1 MDYFNKY
8 YTCISLSAGN
18 NSLQYTMHSH
28 IQKELPSLTHTPG
41 QAGWGIAWFI
51 NGSLIPELVVQR
63 GRNYTFIVEGGD
75 NPNILSIYHPF
86 YITDSITGGR
96 LRTSNDT
103 RAVRILRIQSQLWH
117 PMSVLYIM
125 IHIVVHYELLC
136 FCSSVVHY
144 RTRMCMLDLTEIER
158 PLVRSTLLLAF
169 IRLSHRLLSS
179 SYTPSFFYYWEN
191 FCCV

>member
-1 MDYFNKY
+1 MR
-8 YTCISLSAGN
+8 
-18 NSLQYTMHSH
+18 SH
-28 IQKELPSLTHTPG
+28 IQKQLPSLTHTPG

-75 NPNILSIYHPF
+75 NPNMLSIYHPF

-96 LRTSNDT
+96 LRASNDT

-125 IHIVVHYELLC
+125 IHIVMHYELIC
-136 FCSSVVHY
+136 FCSSVVHF
-144 RTRMCMLDLTEIER
+144 RMRMCMLDLTEIER
-158 PLVRSTLLLAF
+158 PLVRSTLLLFSF

-179 SYTPSFFYYWEN
+179 TLPVFFIIGKTFAVYNNCWPHMTHSYMVVPCSK
-191 FCCV
+191 